1 MSADGTGHWYPVAL
15 ATEVT
20 GAAPGAVRCAGRQIV
35 LFRDTDRV
43 ARALEDRCAH
53 RRAPL
58 SLGKIMSDGLLACP
72 YHGWRYEGAT
82 GRCRVIPNLATHEA
96 VPSIFRVEHFAI
108 SERGPF
114 LYLWS
119 GSAESAIEA
128 ALPAPGL
135 FAGIGAEYGGSA
147 LLTIA
152 HGDFLAAMLD
162 SPDLVFSLG
171 DCAVVPFHPHG
182 DPRTEGGMV
191 VIERAADFASALAT
205 RAHALPDYPFR
216 LRISLAPH
224 CSTARLDLE
233 TEMGAPVF
241 AASIASSPAAG
252 SVTAVHWTANAA
264 GFAIRPYVDPAGLL
278 ALVPQ
283 ASAHLKEHPHEY
295 VNGSRSQPE

>member
-1 MSADGTGHWYPVAL
+1 MDPAALAVQCISGASRVTMSADGTRHWYPVAL
-15 ATEVT
+15 ASEVT
-20 GAAPGAVRCAGRQIV
+20 GAAPRAVRCAGRQIV

-82 GRCRVIPNLATHEA
+82 GRCRVIPNLAAHEA

-135 FAGIGAEYGGSA
+135 FAGRRRIRRQLVADDRARRFPAAMVSDVSRSRA
-147 LLTIA
+147 
-152 HGDFLAAMLD
+152 LAA
-162 SPDLVFSLG
+162 SR

-216 LRISLAPH
+216 LRTSLAPH
-224 CSTARLDLE
+224 CGTARLDLE
-233 TEMGAPVF
+233 TEQGAPVRRKHCVVPCCRQRDRR
-241 AASIASSPAAG
+241 ALDRERG
-252 SVTAVHWTANAA
+252 
-264 GFAIRPYVDPAGLL
+264 GFRNTTV
-278 ALVPQ
+278 
-283 ASAHLKEHPHEY
+283 
-295 VNGSRSQPE
+295 R